1 MGNKS
6 SKDHALTCTAYVN
19 GVSSSVPIILSSRV
33 HHIEWDIVLATPSHL
48 KRYKLYDNDPNL
60 NSRRYMDG
68 FSIVMGCTSKE
79 GRKARSEEFDNAME
93 MEEEEEK
100 NADEDSE
107 EEDDFECDWGDGRG
121 GGAEEEDIA
130 DEPREILDTRSHPR
144 ILHDQ
149 NVLPVTW
156 VQLCQMWWLCRTLC
170 FTSSTSDLMI
180 ISAAPFIHPRHPMRK
195 QFQMVLEFVGLSKL
209 LPDTVPDG
217 EDNADAD
224 ADTEDNANADEED
237 NDDTDDE
244 EDSTALAA
252 LRYLASDD
260 EDAEGGG
267 NANGNAANGE
277 DSDAED
283 ANGNNDSAI
292 EVDDDELNA
301 VVGTDYKSSSEEE
314 EIYQRRASGGA
325 SNEEEEEVEGGSEE
339 RGSEERGSEERG
351 SSVERGSEED
361 EEEIYEKGDAIL
373 VMQDDE
379 TEREATIALVHN
391 HQNAD
396 GEEFNRYTVLYVE
409 HGIDEH
415 GIDNGPRS
423 ESDVR
428 AERIRRL
435 EDVEDES
442 VEEQNQNELLLADE
456 DGDG

>member
-1 MGNKS
+1 
-6 SKDHALTCTAYVN
+6 
-19 GVSSSVPIILSSRV
+19 
-33 HHIEWDIVLATPSHL
+33 
-48 KRYKLYDNDPNL
+48 
-60 NSRRYMDG
+60 
-68 FSIVMGCTSKE
+68 
-79 GRKARSEEFDNAME
+79 
-93 MEEEEEK
+93 
-100 NADEDSE
+100 
-107 EEDDFECDWGDGRG
+107 
-121 GGAEEEDIA
+121 
-130 DEPREILDTRSHPR
+130 
-144 ILHDQ
+144 
-149 NVLPVTW
+149 
-156 VQLCQMWWLCRTLC
+156 
-170 FTSSTSDLMI
+170 MI

-244 EDSTALAA
+244 EDSTALDA

-339 RGSEERGSEERG
+339 GGSEERGSEERG
-351 SSVERGSEED
+351 SEEHGSEED
-361 EEEIYEKGDAIL
+361 EEEIYDKGDTIF